1 MAETISLKD
10 LAGQKG
16 YTVSYNKNTNNV
28 SIANPT
34 SGKAISFKSG
44 EGKEYG
50 LSGLI
55 NGSNYVNDSDKLL
68 SALGD
73 ASSNTSSSN
82 SGQSN
87 VNLSTSSNRSDYLN
101 SLVSGI
107 NSNQNNYLNNLTS
120 NDDLRTQRKTDLNSM
135 YDNLKN
141 SQLMSSM
148 LGRQQQE
155 QTLNQQKYD
164 SNLNYENL
172 LGQLQQEK
180 DTATPQYQDMKEQ
193 QFLTT
198 LQDMKKINENKA
210 NQGQYNG
217 GSNAQVQ
224 SDQLTANQETMNKI
238 VLQEQQLYDDINR
251 RATEA
256 FNTKQNEIKK
266 IDENIQLMKDQ
277 GAAQDS
283 AIVQALEAQKIQ
295 SNIDLENI
303 LTNREMQIA
312 QLGQEYEQSKI
323 SNILNIVGQQEQMSQ
338 NQQANSYNMA
348 ELFGKYLTPE
358 QLAEA
363 GNDLPGYLQ
372 KNGID
377 TLAGQTAR
385 EDILTKQTQNKYLAQ
400 QLEANLEG
408 AKLQNVGQSLANQIA
423 SINMEYLPQEKQM
436 AINTAQIQLQNGQLQ
451 NAYQT
456 IVNAGL
462 PAKLTAEL
470 EGLYANTLQTSV
482 ETDLAINKATGSGA
496 TSIINYASKFLGT
509 KYVLGGNSL
518 TKGIDCSGLTQ
529 QAFKQYGVNLPRTT
543 FEQVKQ
549 GKSVSKSNLQ
559 PGDLVFFNTTSE
571 KNSHVGIYIGAGKF
585 INAQSS
591 KGVAIASLN
600 DDYWSKRY
608 STARRVIK

>member
-16 YTVSYNKNTNNV
+16 YTISYDKNSNNV

-34 SGKAISFKSG
+34 SGKSVSFKSG
-44 EGKEYG
+44 QGSEYG

-55 NGSNYVNDSDKLL
+55 NGNNYVSDSNKLAT
-68 SALGD
+68 ALGE
-73 ASSNTSSSN
+73 AGNNTVKPSID
-82 SGQSN
+82 
-87 VNLSTSSNRSDYLN
+87 LSTSNNRSDYLN
-101 SLVSGI
+101 NLVSGL

-120 NDDLRTQRKTDLNSM
+120 NDDLRVQRKSDLNSM
-135 YDNLKN
+135 YDNLQN
-141 SQLMSSM
+141 SQLLSSM

-155 QTLNQQKYD
+155 QTMNQQKYD
-164 SNLNYENL
+164 SNMNYENL

-180 DTATPQYQDMKEQ
+180 NVATPQYQDMKEQ

-210 NQGQYNG
+210 SQGQYYG

-224 SDQLTANQETMNKI
+224 SDQLTANQEAMNK
-238 VLQEQQLYDDINR
+238 VGLQEQQLYDDINR

-256 FNTKQNEIKK
+256 YRTKQVEAQK
-266 IDENIQLMKDQ
+266 IDENIQMLKDQ

-303 LTNREMQIA
+303 LTSREMQIA
-312 QLGQEYEQSKI
+312 QLGQDYEQNKF
-323 SNILNIVGQQEQMSQ
+323 SNILNVIGQQESMDQ
-338 NQQANSYNMA
+338 NQQANAFNMA
-348 ELFGKYLTPE
+348 EMFGKYLTPD

-363 GNDLPGYLQ
+363 GNDIGGYLQ
-372 KNGID
+372 SHGIETMTGKIASED
-377 TLAGQTAR
+377 LA
-385 EDILTKQTQNKYLAQ
+385 TKRTNNKYLAQ
-400 QLEANLEG
+400 QLETELEG
-408 AKLQNVGQSLANQIA
+408 AKLQNIGQSLSNQIA
-423 SINMEYLPQEKQM
+423 SMNLAYLPQEKQM
-436 AINTAQIQLQNGQLQ
+436 ALNTAMVELENGNLQ

-456 IVNAGL
+456 IINAGL
-462 PAKLTAEL
+462 PDKLTAEL
-470 EGLYANTLQTSV
+470 EGLYANTLQTNV
-482 ETDLAINKATGSGA
+482 ETEIATSKATGSGA
-496 TSIINYASKFLGT
+496 TNVINYAKKYMGT

-529 QAFKQYGVNLPRTT
+529 QAFKQYGINLPRTT

-549 GKSVSKSNLQ
+549 GKSVSKNNLQ
-559 PGDLVFFNTTSE
+559 PGDLVFFTTTNQ
-571 KNSHVGIYIGAGKF
+571 KNSHVGIYIGNGQF

-591 KGVAIASLN
+591 KGIAVASLN
-600 DDYWSKRY
+600 DKYWSERY

>member
-16 YTVSYNKNTNNV
+16 YTISYDNKTNNV

-34 SGKAISFKSG
+34 SGKAVSFKSG
-44 EGKEYG
+44 EGSEYG

-55 NGSNYVNDSDKLL
+55 NGSNYVNDSNKLSL
-68 SALGD
+68 ALGD
-73 ASSNTSSSN
+73 ASSGNT
-82 SGQSN
+82 GQSG
-87 VNLSTSSNRSDYLN
+87 VNLSTSGNRSDYLN

-107 NSNQNNYLNNLTS
+107 NSDKGNYLNNLTS
-120 NDDLRTQRKTDLNSM
+120 NEDLRGQRQSDLNSM

-141 SQLMSSM
+141 SQLISSM

-164 SNLNYENL
+164 SNTNYENL

-180 DTATPQYQDMKEQ
+180 NVAAPQYQDMKEQ

-210 NQGQYNG
+210 SQGQYYG

-224 SDQLTANQETMNKI
+224 SDQLTANQEAMNK
-238 VLQEQQLYDDINR
+238 VGLQEQQLYDDINR

-256 FNTKQNEIKK
+256 YRTKQVEAQK
-266 IDENIQLMKDQ
+266 IDENIQMLKDQ

-303 LTNREMQIA
+303 LTSREMQIA
-312 QLGQEYEQSKI
+312 QLGQDYEQNKF
-323 SNILNIVGQQEQMSQ
+323 SNILNVIGQQESMDQ
-338 NQQANSYNMA
+338 NQQANAFNMA
-348 ELFGKYLTPE
+348 EMFGKYLTPD

-363 GNDLPGYLQ
+363 GNDIGGYLQ
-372 KNGID
+372 SHGIETMTGKIASED
-377 TLAGQTAR
+377 LA
-385 EDILTKQTQNKYLAQ
+385 TKRTNNKYLAQ
-400 QLEANLEG
+400 QLETELEG
-408 AKLQNVGQSLANQIA
+408 AKLQNIGQSLSNQIA
-423 SINMEYLPQEKQM
+423 SMNLAYLPQEKQM
-436 AINTAQIQLQNGQLQ
+436 ALNTAMVELENGNLQ

-456 IVNAGL
+456 IINAGL
-462 PAKLTAEL
+462 PDKLTAEL
-470 EGLYANTLQTSV
+470 EGLYANTLQTNV
-482 ETDLAINKATGSGA
+482 ETEIATSKATGSGA
-496 TSIINYASKFLGT
+496 TNVINYAKKYMGT

-529 QAFKQYGVNLPRTT
+529 QAFKQYGINLPRTT

-549 GKSVSKSNLQ
+549 GKSVSKNNLQ
-559 PGDLVFFNTTSE
+559 PGDLVFFTTTNQ
-571 KNSHVGIYIGAGKF
+571 KNSHVGIYIGNGQF

-591 KGVAIASLN
+591 KGIAVASLN
-600 DDYWSKRY
+600 DKYWSERY